1 MKYTIQNDI
10 LKDFGE
16 IDIGELFIYGSI
28 PFIKIP
34 EVRSEYNN
42 DIYNCVRLDEGGMYY
57 YYSYEH
63 VKQPKNC
70 ELQIEM

>member
-16 IDIGELFIYGSI
+16 IDIGELFIYGDI

-42 DIYNCVRLDEGGMYY
+42 DIYNCKVRRGRDVL
-57 YYSYEH
+57 
-63 VKQPKNC
+63 
-70 ELQIEM
+70 LL

>member
-1 MKYTIQNDI
+1 MKYTIQNDN
-10 LKDFGE
+10 LKKFGE
-16 IDIGELFIYGSI
+16 INIGELFIYGDI

-42 DIYNCVRLDEGGMYY
+42 NIYNCVRLDEGGMYY

-63 VKQPKNC
+63 VKQPKNY

>member
-10 LKDFGE
+10 LKEFGE
-16 IDIGELFIYGSI
+16 IDIGELFIYGDI
-28 PFIKIP
+28 PFIKIS

-63 VKQPKNC
+63 VKQPKNY

>member
-1 MKYTIQNDI
+1 MI
-10 LKDFGE
+10 
-16 IDIGELFIYGSI
+16 FII
-28 PFIKIP
+28 
-34 EVRSEYNN
+34 
-42 DIYNCVRLDEGGMYY
+42 VRLDEGGMYY